1 MERKRRESRGPPTL
15 TLDLCAMRAP
25 RWDAQGLSAHG
36 LLALVEAILS
46 NLAAALTL
54 PPTSPRAYLHLLPT
68 ALSLLGPMDHC
79 ELLAANGTTL
89 ADGAAVVAYAVAGLR
104 SQPWAAPSL
113 VPLATMLRDIT
124 LPEAARRELVL
135 QLTGRFDELEPT
147 QMPALV
153 YQMLLLADTDSK
165 AHVLRALNAHF
176 AGRDSDAWMLVQG
189 TVILHI
195 QFAVKQDQPLG
206 NAVLKQVKGGQMPLG
221 AFSFAL
227 LLSLA
232 RVGERFHDAVRARE
246 RGGRRRP
253 CSDGLGIGD
262 WRLCLSRHSLCLAT
276 DSVSQVLQHLTGS
289 LREAFELRAWTNA
302 SPWLSEASS
311 SLEALRPGALL
322 TAALRSSSSAS
333 FDHLVPS
340 LIDLAASL
348 LDEPPPGKARKA
360 NSGALPRDRS
370 TTAPSAATRPPRRLY
385 LPPRALA
392 PPLPRRPLPPWM
404 LSAQMLSQP
413 AMTALPTTTP
423 AVATPRVGGVAASAT
438 AVRAARVRAR
448 RACSQWACAWRCSAA
463 QRSLSFFGSIRLC
476 APPSSTPSSIG

>member
-1 MERKRRESRGPPTL
+1 
-15 TLDLCAMRAP
+15 MRAP

-246 RGGRRRP
+246 RGGGGGGRKRAKGGVRERARGGEGARERARRSASPVLRWSGHRRLATLSVSP
-253 CSDGLGIGD
+253 LTLSRH
-262 WRLCLSRHSLCLAT
+262 RLCLA
-276 DSVSQVLQHLTGS
+276 GPP
-289 LREAFELRAWTNA
+289 A
-302 SPWLSEASS
+302 SH
-311 SLEALRPGALL
+311 G
-322 TAALRSSSSAS
+322 
-333 FDHLVPS
+333 V
-340 LIDLAASL
+340 
-348 LDEPPPGKARKA
+348 PPG
-360 NSGALPRDRS
+360 GL
-370 TTAPSAATRPPRRLY
+370 
-385 LPPRALA
+385 
-392 PPLPRRPLPPWM
+392 
-404 LSAQMLSQP
+404 
-413 AMTALPTTTP
+413 
-423 AVATPRVGGVAASAT
+423 
-438 AVRAARVRAR
+438 RAARVDQRLPM
-448 RACSQWACAWRCSAA
+448 A
-463 QRSLSFFGSIRLC
+463 Q
-476 APPSSTPSSIG
+476 